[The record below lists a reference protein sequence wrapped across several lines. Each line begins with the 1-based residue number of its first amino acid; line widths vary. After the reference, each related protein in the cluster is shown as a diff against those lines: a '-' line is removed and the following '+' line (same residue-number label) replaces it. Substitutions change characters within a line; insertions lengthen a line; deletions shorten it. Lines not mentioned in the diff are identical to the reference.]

1 MLYPFGFF
9 LHTLGEIMIGFTAIM
24 VHHRVWKE
32 HKIDEKV
39 FLEMRRERKI
49 GIIGLA
55 LIIIGFGMEL
65 LSGMMT

>member
-1 MLYPFGFF
+1 MLFPFGFIIQ
-9 LHTLGEIMIGFTAIM
+9 TLGEMMVGFTAIM

-39 FLEMRRERKI
+39 FLEMKRERQI

-55 LIIIGFGMEL
+55 LIVIGFTIEL
-65 LSGMMT
+65 LARMAA